1 MDRSGTGR
9 ICTMSDLY
17 NEIDRT
23 GVLLNQFKPTSDISY
38 QMIKRKKALTAK
50 NIEDALDAR
59 NRCEEWCS
67 IEKTCAAC
75 SVDCRSN
82 STQCVWS
89 ALAQCGDWLSW
100 PGLIE
105 GDISEKVGRWC
116 N

>member
-23 GVLLNQFKPTSDISY
+23 GVLLNQFKPTTDISY

-89 ALAQCGDWLSW
+89 ALAQCGDWLFW

-105 GDISEKVGRWC
+105 GDISEKVGR
-116 N
+116 

>member
-9 ICTMSDLY
+9 ICTVSDMY

-23 GVLLNQFKPTSDISY
+23 DVLLNQFKPRRDISY
-38 QMIKRKKALTAK
+38 QMIKTKALTDQ

-59 NRCEEWCS
+59 NRCEKWCS
-67 IEKTCAAC
+67 VERTCAVC

-89 ALAQCGDWLSW
+89 AFTQCGDWLSW